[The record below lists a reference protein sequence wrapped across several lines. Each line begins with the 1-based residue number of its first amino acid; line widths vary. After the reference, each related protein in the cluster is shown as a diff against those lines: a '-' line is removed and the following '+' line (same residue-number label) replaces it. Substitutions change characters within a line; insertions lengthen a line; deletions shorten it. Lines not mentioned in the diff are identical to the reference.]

1 MLPFHKLRP
10 ITQRMSNTEN
20 HSEKLFLLDAYALI
34 FRAYFAFSKNPLLNS
49 KGQNVSAISGFT
61 NTLFELIQKEK
72 PTHLA
77 VVFDLGGSTEREAD
91 YADYKA
97 NRQETPEDII
107 FAVPY
112 IKEIIRGFHIPILEY
127 AGYEADDIIGTIA
140 KKKAAEGHIVYMVTP
155 DKDYAQ
161 LVEEN
166 ILIYKPARS
175 GGDVEILGVDEIKRD
190 WEVENPLQVIDI
202 LAMWGDAVD
211 NIPGIPS
218 VGEKTAKKFI
228 KEFGS
233 LENVIANADKI
244 KGKVGEN
251 VKNFAEQGLLSKK
264 LATINLNV
272 PIEVGDDKLKM
283 DPPDKEKLA
292 AIFAELEFRTLGK
305 RILGTDYSVN
315 QDSAASAGT
324 GISKSKA
331 LSNNSGAQQNLFGD
345 TPVEE
350 NDSSLLRGKTIHN
363 TAHLYKIVQTE
374 EEIKNLVA
382 DLMSHSEF
390 CFDTET
396 TSLDYFS
403 LDLVG
408 MSFSVKEGEAYYV
421 PVPAIYE
428 EACKITSHF
437 KLLLESPEHVKIGQN
452 IKFDL
457 LVFKRYNINVS
468 LPLFDTML
476 AHYLLEPDLKHGMDY
491 LSETYLGYTPVSIEE
506 LIGKKG
512 KNQGSM
518 RDVPLDKI
526 SEYAAEDADI
536 TLQLKNRF
544 APLIKQQEVES
555 VLQEIEHPLIEVLAD
570 MEYEGVKIDEEF
582 LKEYSKEL
590 ESDLLKVRDEIHAMA
605 GMDFNVDSP
614 KQLSD
619 VLYGHLKLPF
629 EGKKTST
636 GQLSTNEDALQGLV
650 KLHPIADKILD
661 YREFA
666 KLKSTYVDS
675 LPLLINKKTGRVH
688 STFRQAVAATG
699 RLSSDNPNLQ
709 NIPIRTERGQRVRK
723 AFVARDDNHILVSAD
738 YSQIELRIV
747 AELSGDENMLDAF
760 QKKIDIHT
768 ATAAKVYSVAIEDVT
783 KEMRYKAKSVN
794 FGIIYGQGAFGL
806 AENIGVSRGEAKEI
820 IENYFKQFPKIKEY
834 MNYNIGFAREHGYV
848 QTIKGRRRY
857 LKDINSKNFTVR
869 GFAERNAINS
879 PVQGSAAD
887 MIKIAMINIHHEF
900 KRQNLKSKMTL
911 QVHDELVF
919 DALKDEVEI
928 IKPIIYEKMVG
939 AIRTNVP
946 IEAEIGTGLNW
957 LEAH

>member
-1 MLPFHKLRP
+1 MASTNH
-10 ITQRMSNTEN
+10 

-34 FRAYFAFSKNPLLNS
+34 FRAYFAFSKNPLINS
-49 KGQNVSAISGFT
+49 KGQNVSAINGFT
-61 NTLFELIQKEK
+61 TTLFELIQKEK

-77 VVFDLGGSTEREAD
+77 VVFDLGGSTDREAEF
-91 YADYKA
+91 ADYKA
-97 NRQETPEDII
+97 NRLETPEDIL

-112 IKEIIRGFHIPILEY
+112 IKQIIKAWHIPILEFS
-127 AGYEADDIIGTIA
+127 GYEADDIIGTIA

-161 LVEEN
+161 LVEEK
-166 ILIYKPARS
+166 IFIYKPARS
-175 GGDVEILGVDEIKRD
+175 GGDVEILGVEEIKRD
-190 WEVENPLQVIDI
+190 WEVDDPKQVIDI
-202 LAMWGDAVD
+202 LGMWGDAVD

-228 KEFGS
+228 KEYGS
-233 LENVIANADKI
+233 MENTIANADKI

-251 VKNFAEQGLLSKK
+251 VKNFAQQGLMSKS
-264 LATINLNV
+264 LATINLHV
-272 PIEVGDDKLKM
+272 PIEVSDEDLKM
-283 DPPDKEKLA
+283 DAPDKEKMA

-315 QDSAASAGT
+315 QSGT
-324 GISKSKA
+324 SPNLTEGEGATQKAKATTISS
-331 LSNNSGAQQNLFGD
+331 SQGNLFGEAAA
-345 TPVEE
+345 EE
-350 NDSSLLRGKTIHN
+350 NTEEVMRGKTIHN
-363 TAHLYKIVQTE
+363 TPHTYRVAQTE
-374 EEIKNLVA
+374 EEIKNLIA
-382 DLMSHSEF
+382 ILESEPEF

-396 TSLDYFS
+396 SSLDYFS

-421 PVPAIYE
+421 PVPTDFE
-428 EACKITSHF
+428 EAKKIAASF
-437 KLLLESPEHVKIGQN
+437 KPLLESKTQVKIGQN
-452 IKFDL
+452 VKFDM
-457 LVFKRYNINVS
+457 LVFRRYDVQVQ
-468 LPLFDTML
+468 LPVYDTML
-476 AHYLLEPDLKHGMDY
+476 AHYLVEPDLKHGMDY
-491 LSETYLGYTPVSIEE
+491 LSETYLGYTPVHIEE

-512 KNQGSM
+512 KNQGTM
-518 RDVPLDKI
+518 RDVALEKI
-526 SEYAAEDADI
+526 ADYAAEDADI
-536 TLQLKNRF
+536 TLQLKHKI
-544 APLIKQQEVES
+544 APMLKQQDVES
-555 VLQEIEHPLIEVLAD
+555 VLNDIEHPLIEVLAD
-570 MEYEGVKIDEEF
+570 MEYEGVKIDEDF
-582 LKEYSKEL
+582 LRNYSRLL
-590 ESDLLKVRDEIHAMA
+590 ETDMLKVRDEIYSLA
-605 GMDFNVDSP
+605 GREFNVDSP
-614 KQLSD
+614 KQMSE
-619 VLYGHLKLPF
+619 VLYNELKIPF

-636 GQLSTNEDALQGLV
+636 GQLSTNEDALEGLV
-650 KLHPIADKILD
+650 KLHPIAGKILD

-709 NIPIRTERGQRVRK
+709 NIPIRTERGQQVRK
-723 AFVARDDNHILVSAD
+723 AFIPRDENHIIISAD

-768 ATAAKVYSVAIEDVT
+768 ATAAKVYSVPIEEVT

-806 AENIGVSRGEAKEI
+806 ADNIGVSRGEAKTI
-820 IENYFKQFPKIKEY
+820 IENYFLQFPKIKEY
-834 MNYNIGFAREHGYV
+834 MNHNISFAREHGYV
-848 QTIKGRRRY
+848 QTIKGRKRY
-857 LKDINSKNFTVR
+857 LKDINSKNFVVC

-887 MIKIAMINIHHEF
+887 MIKLAMIDIHREF
-900 KRQNLKSKMTL
+900 KRLNLKSRMTL

-919 DALKDEVEI
+919 DAHKDEVEI
-928 IKPIIYEKMVG
+928 VKPIIYDKMIH
-939 AIRTNVP
+939 AIKTTVP
-946 IEAEIGTGLNW
+946 IEAEMGTGLNW

>member
-1 MLPFHKLRP
+1 
-10 ITQRMSNTEN
+10 MSQPKND
-20 HSEKLFLLDAYALI
+20 KRLFLLDAYALI
-34 FRAYFAFSKNPLLNS
+34 FRAYFAFSKNPLINS

-61 NTLFELIQKEK
+61 NTLAELIQKEK

-77 VVFDLGGSTEREAD
+77 VVFDLGGSREREEA

-97 NRQETPEDII
+97 NRQEAPEDIL

-127 AGYEADDIIGTIA
+127 EGYEADDIIGTIA
-140 KKKAAEGHIVYMVTP
+140 KKKAEEGHIVYMVTP

-161 LVEEN
+161 LVQEN
-166 ILIYKPARS
+166 IFMYKPARNN
-175 GGDVEILGVDEIKRD
+175 GDVEILGVEEIKQQ

-202 LAMWGDAVD
+202 LGMWGDAVD
-211 NIPGIPS
+211 NIPGIPG

-233 LENVIANADKI
+233 MENLIANADKV

-251 VKNFAEQGLLSKK
+251 VKQFAEQGLLSKK

-272 PIEVGDDKLKM
+272 PISVTDDELKM
-283 DPPDKEKLA
+283 DPPDREKLA
-292 AIFAELEFRTLGK
+292 AIFSELEFRTLAK
-305 RILGTDYSVN
+305 RILGDSYSVN
-315 QDSAASAGT
+315 KSAAASVIPDQNT
-324 GISKSKA
+324 GEVSGENEVQEKA
-331 LSNNSGAQQNLFGD
+331 KQNEQGNLFGN
-345 TPVEE
+345 V
-350 NDSSLLRGKTIHN
+350 SSVGLGAGKNIYNTLHTYRTILGDDAIKKLVQELE
-363 TAHLYKIVQTE
+363 AHE
-374 EEIKNLVA
+374 
-382 DLMSHSEF
+382 EF

-396 TSLDYFS
+396 TGLDYFA

-421 PVPAIYE
+421 PVPDNYE
-428 EACKITSHF
+428 EAKKIAHHF
-437 KLLLESPEHVKIGQN
+437 KPLLESKTQIKIGQN
-452 IKFDL
+452 VKFDM
-457 LVFKRYNINVS
+457 LVFRRYDIHVS
-468 LPLFDTML
+468 LPVYDTMV
-476 AHYLLEPDLKHGMDY
+476 AHYLVEPDLKHGMDY
-491 LSETYLGYTPVSIEE
+491 LSETYLGYTPVHIEE

-512 KNQGSM
+512 KNQGTM
-518 RDVPLDKI
+518 RDVALEKI
-526 SEYAAEDADI
+526 SDYAAEDADI
-536 TLQLKNRF
+536 TLQLKHKIS
-544 APLIKQQEVES
+544 PMVDQQELNR
-555 VLQEIEHPLIEVLAD
+555 VLEEIEHPLIEVLAD
-570 MEYEGVKIDEEF
+570 MEYEGVKIDEAF
-582 LKEYSKEL
+582 LKIYSKEL
-590 ESDLLKVRDEIHAMA
+590 EADMLKVRDEIHAMA
-605 GMDFNVDSP
+605 GMDFNLDSP
-614 KQLSD
+614 KQLGD
-619 VLYGHLKLPF
+619 VLFGHLKLPF

-636 GQLSTNEDALQGLV
+636 GQLSTNEDALQALS
-650 KLHPIADKILD
+650 KHHPIAEKILD
-661 YREFA
+661 YREFT

-723 AFVARDDNHILVSAD
+723 AFIPRDENHILVSAD

-747 AELSGDENMLDAF
+747 AALSGDENMLDAF
-760 QKKIDIHT
+760 VKNIDIHT
-768 ATAAKVYSVAIEDVT
+768 ATAAKVYGVALDAVT

-806 AENIGVSRGEAKEI
+806 VENIGVSRSEAKEI

-834 MNYNIGFAREHGYV
+834 MNYNIGFAREKGYV

-857 LKDINSKNFTVR
+857 LKDINSRNFTVR

-887 MIKIAMINIHHEF
+887 LIKLAMIDIHREF
-900 KRQNLKSKMTL
+900 KKQKLKSKMTL

-919 DALKDEVEI
+919 DAHRDEVEQ
-928 IKPIIYEKMVG
+928 IKPIIAEKMKN
-939 AIRTNVP
+939 AIKLKVP
-946 IEAEIGTGLNW
+946 IEVETGTGENW